1 MGQGAEVEDE
11 EERMKI
17 EFVPTKHSKP
27 YVDQLSPGHVFR
39 VDGLTAVRTRD
50 GYMYLTGRSQSF
62 QCFQI
67 AQGYNPTVD
76 EVLGTLEITP

>member
-1 MGQGAEVEDE
+1 
-11 EERMKI
+11 MKI

-39 VDGLTAVRTRD
+39 VYGVIAVRTRG
-50 GYMYLTGRSQSF
+50 GYMYLTGSQSF
-62 QCFQI
+62 KCFYR
-67 AQGYNPTVD
+67 AHGYNPTVD